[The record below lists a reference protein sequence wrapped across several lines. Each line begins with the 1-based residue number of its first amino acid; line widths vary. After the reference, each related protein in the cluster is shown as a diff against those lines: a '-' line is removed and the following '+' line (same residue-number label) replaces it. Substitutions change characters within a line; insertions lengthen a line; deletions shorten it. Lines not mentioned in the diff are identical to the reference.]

1 MNKSIENK
9 NKDNIYYRRKRRKQ
23 QNTRKKDAK
32 NKARPS
38 KTNKTNPIIKK
49 DKGNLK
55 LKDPNASSESRA
67 RSTFTLRHVHG
78 AGEDN
83 KAESRVSVRL
93 IIEKCN

>member
-23 QNTRKKDAK
+23 KTRKKDTK

-38 KTNKTNPIIKK
+38 KTNKTNPNIKK

-55 LKDPNASSESRA
+55 CKDPNASSDSRA
-67 RSTFTLRHVHG
+67 RSTFTLRRVHG